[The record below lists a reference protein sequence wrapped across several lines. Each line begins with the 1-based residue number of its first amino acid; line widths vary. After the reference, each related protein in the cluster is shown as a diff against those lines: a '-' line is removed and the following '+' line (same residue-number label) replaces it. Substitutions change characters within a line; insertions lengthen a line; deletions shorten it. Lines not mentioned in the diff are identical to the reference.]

1 MDPDPIKQLQGLL
14 DDPGKVLEKI
24 SSIHSALD
32 SIKTN
37 LPQSAGAETI
47 VGQAAQRPGAL
58 PDDPVFG
65 RLLQALRD
73 MQAQIEER
81 IQPVAQEMVRYEVA
95 RLRNQSED
103 HQNALKDC
111 LAHIDQN
118 ILNCLA
124 RMDEYQRRCADLSVL
139 NLRLADLGAAP
150 EPLPPTIVLDSAADS
165 IAARLEGLRLGS
177 KI

>member
-1 MDPDPIKQLQGLL
+1 MDSDPIKQLQGLL

-47 VGQAAQRPGAL
+47 VGQAQRPGAL

-81 IQPVAQEMVRYEVA
+81 IQPIAQEMVRYEVA
-95 RLRNQSED
+95 RLRDQSDE
-103 HQNALKDC
+103 HQSALKEC
-111 LAHIDQN
+111 LAQIDQN

-124 RMDEYQRRCADLSVL
+124 RMDEYQRRCADLSAL
-139 NLRLADLGAAP
+139 NLRLTDLGAVP
-150 EPLPPTIVLDSAADS
+150 EPLSPRIAIDNAADN
-165 IAARLEGLRLGS
+165 IVARLDGLRLTG

>member
-1 MDPDPIKQLQGLL
+1 MDSDPIKQLQGLL

-37 LPQSAGAETI
+37 LPQSAGVETI

-81 IQPVAQEMVRYEVA
+81 IQPIAQEMVRYEVA
-95 RLRNQSED
+95 RLRDQSDE
-103 HQNALKDC
+103 HQSALKEC
-111 LAHIDQN
+111 LAQIDQN

-124 RMDEYQRRCADLSVL
+124 RMDEYQRRCADLSAL
-139 NLRLADLGAAP
+139 NLRLADLGAVP
-150 EPLPPTIVLDSAADS
+150 EPLSPTIAIDNAADS
-165 IAARLEGLRLGS
+165 IVARLDGLRLTG